1 MIINIQSLMRLS
13 VPLIVVV
20 MMVIL
25 ANGIQGAIGLYQH
38 FINQQV
44 RSPKLLRSETKSRQ
58 QRITDY
64 VANNPRHGC
73 IPQPA
78 FIDFDLAKH
87 GEWIKLESF
96 ENLRNE
102 YASQWGFLNFEGLV
116 WIESIGAVQ
125 YTEKSLK

>member
-1 MIINIQSLMRLS
+1 MRLS

-20 MMVIL
+20 MLIIL
-25 ANGIQGAIGLYQH
+25 INGIQGALGLYQH
-38 FINQQV
+38 LVFQQ
-44 RSPKLLRSETKSRQ
+44 SEPLKLVHTETKAKQ

-78 FIDFDLAKH
+78 LIDFDLAKH

-96 ENLRNE
+96 EDLQDE
-102 YASQWGFLNFEGLV
+102 YDRQWGLLNCEGLV
-116 WIESIGAVQ
+116 LVE
-125 YTEKSLK
+125 

>member
-1 MIINIQSLMRLS
+1 MVGAVANEISMPVTLLMRLRMD
-13 VPLIVVV
+13 PHL
-20 MMVIL
+20 L
-25 ANGIQGAIGLYQH
+25 ANLLADCCGTT
-38 FINQQV
+38 
-44 RSPKLLRSETKSRQ
+44 PKQ

-96 ENLRNE
+96 EDLQDE
-102 YASQWGFLNFEGLV
+102 YDRQWGLLNCEGLV
-116 WIESIGAVQ
+116 LVE
-125 YTEKSLK
+125 